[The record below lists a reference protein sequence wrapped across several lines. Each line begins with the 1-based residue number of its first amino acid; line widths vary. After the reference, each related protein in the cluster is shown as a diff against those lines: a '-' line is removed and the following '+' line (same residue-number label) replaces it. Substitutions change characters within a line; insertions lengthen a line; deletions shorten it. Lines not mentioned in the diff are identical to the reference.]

1 MTCSC
6 LSEAKGMTKNMNVVD
21 KLIEKTIKTKNPSV
35 IGLDPDIG
43 KIPSCYKMN
52 VKSTDPFEAAA
63 HAIYEFNRDVIDT
76 VADLVPAVKPQMA
89 FYEKYGS
96 YGVAAFEKTV
106 EYAKSKGLVVVDDAK
121 RNDIG
126 NTAWAYAEGHL
137 GCVELFD
144 GSRSSSIDADFLT
157 VTPFLGSESL
167 SPFIDVCIKN
177 NKGIFV
183 LIKTSN
189 TSSGEIQDV
198 VTSNGM
204 MISQMLARY
213 VAEQADTFVGEY
225 GYSSIGAVVGATYP
239 DEAVSLRKLMPKSYF
254 LVPGYG
260 AQGGGAKDILPCFN
274 ADGLGAIVNSSR
286 SILYTHMSSEERS
299 QCSRQE
305 YLSGVRAAALQMQKD
320 IYSVLKKEYGQMVY

>member
-1 MTCSC
+1 
-6 LSEAKGMTKNMNVVD
+6 MNVVD
-21 KLIEKTIKTKNPSV
+21 KLIENTIRTKNPSV

-43 KIPSCYKMN
+43 KIPACYKVN
-52 VKSTDPFEAAA
+52 AKSNNPFEAVANV
-63 HAIYEFNRDVIDT
+63 IYEFNRDVIDT

-106 EYAKSKGLVVVDDAK
+106 AYAKSKGLVVIEDAK

-126 NTAWAYAEGHL
+126 NTAQAYADGHL
-137 GCVELFD
+137 GCVELLD
-144 GSRSSSIDADFLT
+144 GSHTPSIDADFLT

-167 SPFIDVCIKN
+167 HPFIDVCVKN
-177 NKGIFV
+177 SKGIFV
-183 LIKTSN
+183 LVKTSN

-198 VTSNGM
+198 VASDGM
-204 MISQMLARY
+204 TISQSIAKY
-213 VAEQADTFVGEY
+213 VSEQADTFTGEH

-239 DEAVSLRKLMPKSYF
+239 EEAVSLRKLMPKSYF

-286 SILYTHMSSEERS
+286 GILYAHMTDEQRLK
-299 QCSRQE
+299 CSRQE
-305 YLSGVRAAALQMQKD
+305 YLQ
-320 IYSVLKKEYGQMVY
+320 SVLLATKQMKNEIYHVLKSNCSAMKY

>member
-1 MTCSC
+1 
-6 LSEAKGMTKNMNVVD
+6 MNVVD
-21 KLIEKTIKTKNPSV
+21 RLIENTIRTKNPSV

-43 KIPSCYKMN
+43 KIPACYKVN
-52 VKSTDPFEAAA
+52 AKNNNPFEAVANV
-63 HAIYEFNRDVIDT
+63 IYEFNCDVIDT

-106 EYAKSKGLVVVDDAK
+106 TYAKSKGLVVVEDAK

-126 NTAWAYAEGHL
+126 NTAQAYADGHL
-137 GCVELFD
+137 GSVEMLD
-144 GSRSSSIDADFLT
+144 GSRTSSIDADFLT

-167 SPFIDVCIKN
+167 HPFIDVCVKN
-177 NKGIFV
+177 DKGIFV
-183 LIKTSN
+183 LVKTSN

-198 VTSNGM
+198 VASNGM
-204 MISQMLARY
+204 TISQGIAKY
-213 VAEQADTFVGEY
+213 VSEQADTFTGEY

-239 DEAVSLRKLMPKSYF
+239 EEVVSLRTLMPKSYF

-260 AQGGGAKDILPCFN
+260 VQGGGEKDILPCFN
-274 ADGLGAIVNSSR
+274 EDGLGAIVNSSR
-286 SILYTHMSSEERS
+286 GILYAHMINEERT

-305 YLSGVRAAALQMQKD
+305 YLLSVRTATLQMKEA
-320 IYSVLKKEYGQMVY
+320 IYSALKNEYRQMIY

>member
-1 MTCSC
+1 
-6 LSEAKGMTKNMNVVD
+6 MNVVD
-21 KLIEKTIKTKNPSV
+21 KLIENTIKTKNPSV

-43 KIPSCYKMN
+43 KIPACYKVN
-52 VKSTDPFEAAA
+52 VKSNHPFEAIANV
-63 HAIYEFNRDVIDT
+63 IYEFNHDVIDA

-96 YGVAAFEKTV
+96 CGVAAFEKTV
-106 EYAKSKGLVVVDDAK
+106 AYAKSKGLVIIEDAK

-126 NTAWAYAEGHL
+126 NTAEAYADGHL
-137 GCVELFD
+137 GCVELLD
-144 GSRSSSIDADFLT
+144 GSFIPSFDADFLT

-167 SPFIDVCIKN
+167 HPFIEVCKKN
-177 NKGIFV
+177 SKGIFV
-183 LIKTSN
+183 LVKTSN

-198 VTSNGM
+198 VASDGM
-204 MISQMLARY
+204 TISQSIAKY
-213 VAEQADTFVGEY
+213 VSEQADAFTGER

-239 DEAVSLRKLMPKSYF
+239 EEAVSLRKLMPRSYF

-274 ADGLGAIVNSSR
+274 EDGLGAIVNSSR
-286 SILYTHMSSEERS
+286 GILYTHMSNEERA

-305 YLSGVRAAALQMQKD
+305 YLLRVRTATLKMQED
-320 IYSVLKKEYGQMVY
+320 IYSVLKNEYRQMIY

>member
-1 MTCSC
+1 
-6 LSEAKGMTKNMNVVD
+6 MNVVD
-21 KLIEKTIKTKNPSV
+21 KLIENTIRTKNPSV

-43 KIPSCYKMN
+43 KIPSCYKVN
-52 VKSTDPFEAAA
+52 AKSNHPFETVAN
-63 HAIYEFNRDVIDT
+63 AIYEFNRDVIDT

-96 YGVAAFEKTV
+96 FGVATFEKTV
-106 EYAKSKGLVVVDDAK
+106 AYAKSKGLVVVEDAK

-126 NTAWAYAEGHL
+126 NTAQAYADGHL
-137 GCVELFD
+137 GCVELLD
-144 GSRSSSIDADFLT
+144 GSLASSIDADFLT

-167 SPFIDVCIKN
+167 HPFIEVCKKN
-177 NKGIFV
+177 SKGIFV
-183 LIKTSN
+183 LVKTSN

-198 VTSNGM
+198 VASDGKT
-204 MISQMLARY
+204 ISQSIAKY
-213 VAEQADTFVGEY
+213 VSEQADTFTGEH

-239 DEAVSLRKLMPKSYF
+239 EEAVSLRKLMPKSYF

-286 SILYTHMSSEERS
+286 GILYTHMSSEERA

-305 YLSGVRAAALQMQKD
+305 YMLSVRMATLQMQED
-320 IYSVLKKEYGQMVY
+320 IYSVLKNEYRQMVY